1 MCCCLGGVAE
11 VIKEMRRKQE
21 EDGRE
26 EPAATEGC
34 PEIDTKDTEKKQN
47 TNVLAIS

>member
-1 MCCCLGGVAE
+1 MLLPGGVAE

-26 EPAATEGC
+26 EPATTEGC
-34 PEIDTKDTEKKQN
+34 PEIDTKDTEK
-47 TNVLAIS
+47 IRIPMF